1 MLTLEKAQ
9 VMVESAKTEE
19 NSSQA
24 GGFPRP
30 EATENSAEKIE
41 TANKTK
47 EKLYPLSEIARY
59 LKVSESR
66 IRHWEKTFSQV
77 LSNHRNQYNHR
88 VFTEGDIKV
97 IERIKVLQ
105 DSHLYTK
112 EGILAKLNS
121 KPDIAKSQT
130 QEITNADR
138 AYQQKLLIALN
149 SLASEVKSLRREV
162 REDLKG
168 ELKKELDALTLML
181 FPPKKEKKW
190 YQFWIE

>member
-9 VMVESAKTEE
+9 AMVESVEKTEKNE
-19 NSSQA
+19 K
-24 GGFPRP
+24 
-30 EATENSAEKIE
+30 TAEKEPEIKKE
-41 TANKTK
+41 SIDESVNKDVKT
-47 EKLYPLSEIARY
+47 YSLSEVARY
-59 LKVSESR
+59 LKVSENR

-88 VFTEGDIKV
+88 VFTENDVKA

-105 DSHLYTK
+105 DSKLYTK

-121 KPDIAKSQT
+121 KTGSQNKAKA
-130 QEITNADR
+130 QEITKADR

-149 SLASEVKSLRREV
+149 SLASEIKCLRREV

-190 YQFWIE
+190 YEFWKE